1 MAAGVKS
8 HSRPLYGWTIGAG
21 GFRGLRSP
29 ETLACHNATQA
40 QTIGV
45 PHGVMFDESFFQRQQ
60 KPIALQDL
68 LRVPK
73 THDLAQGLG

>member
-1 MAAGVKS
+1 
-8 HSRPLYGWTIGAG
+8 
-21 GFRGLRSP
+21 
-29 ETLACHNATQA
+29 
-40 QTIGV
+40 
-45 PHGVMFDESFFQRQQ
+45 MFDESFFQRQQ